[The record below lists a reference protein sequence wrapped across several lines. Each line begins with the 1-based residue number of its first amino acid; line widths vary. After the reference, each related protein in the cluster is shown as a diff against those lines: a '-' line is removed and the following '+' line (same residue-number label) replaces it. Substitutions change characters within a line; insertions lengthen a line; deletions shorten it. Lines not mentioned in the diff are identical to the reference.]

1 MLYLTCKKANYLFL
15 KKETVIALKMS
26 TKRKIY
32 YFVLL
37 NYKII
42 FFFGIGSSTS
52 TFYKNVQCYKI
63 LHPENETGFH
73 NLWWIALKRSCLF
86 LGLVVLVSVILQI
99 IIRYNIYSKSAQSAL
114 SYFVI
119 KLLKF

>member
-1 MLYLTCKKANYLFL
+1 
-15 KKETVIALKMS
+15 MS
-26 TKRKIY
+26 IGNILPKGKFIILSFSITK
-32 YFVLL
+32 LC
-37 NYKII
+37 
-42 FFFGIGSSTS
+42 FFGNREFNIN
-52 TFYKNVQCYKI
+52 FLQKCVQCYKI

-99 IIRYNIYSKSAQSAL
+99 IIRYNIYSKSAQTAL

-119 KLLKF
+119 KLFKF

>member
-1 MLYLTCKKANYLFL
+1 M
-15 KKETVIALKMS
+15 
-26 TKRKIY
+26 
-32 YFVLL
+32 
-37 NYKII
+37 
-42 FFFGIGSSTS
+42 TS
-52 TFYKNVQCYKI
+52 NFNKNVQCYKI
-63 LHPENETGFH
+63 LHPENETGFQ

-99 IIRYNIYSKSAQSAL
+99 IIRYNTYSKSAQSAL